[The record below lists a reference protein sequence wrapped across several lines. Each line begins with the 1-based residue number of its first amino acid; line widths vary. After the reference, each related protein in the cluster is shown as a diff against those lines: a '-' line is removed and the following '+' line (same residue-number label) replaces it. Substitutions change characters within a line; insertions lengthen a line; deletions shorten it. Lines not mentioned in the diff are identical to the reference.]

1 MRQFIA
7 PRSRE
12 RAIKIRGTLG
22 TSTTARSLGL
32 NQNHWVQ
39 MQLEVE
45 KKNVAS
51 LLLVDDDKTF
61 SRVMARALTK
71 RGFVVSVA
79 RDVESA
85 LVAAEANPPRYA
97 VVDLKL
103 PGNNGL
109 ELIGRLKAQYGD
121 IRIVMLTG
129 FASIATAVGAIRMGA
144 THYLAKPV
152 DADDVV
158 AALQRTDGDS
168 SVPVTE
174 RPISMDRLKWE
185 HIQKVLAEN
194 EGNVSAAARSLNMH
208 RRTLQRKLAKHPV
221 RE

>member
-1 MRQFIA
+1 MDGGA
-7 PRSRE
+7 
-12 RAIKIRGTLG
+12 
-22 TSTTARSLGL
+22 
-32 NQNHWVQ
+32 N
-39 MQLEVE
+39 
-45 KKNVAS
+45 

-61 SRVMARALTK
+61 SRVMARALSK
-71 RGFVVSVA
+71 RGFVVSLA

-103 PGNNGL
+103 PGDNGL
-109 ELIGRLKAQYGD
+109 ELIGRLKAQYGE

-144 THYLAKPV
+144 THYLAKPA

-168 SVPVTE
+168 GVPVTE
-174 RPISMDRLKWE
+174 LPISMDRLKWE

-194 EGNVSAAARSLNMH
+194 EGNISAAARSLNMH